1 MPNTQAIGVA
11 YADPEFQSV
20 NVTGALTA
28 GSVSSASV
36 NVTGEATAADIYAS
50 DELGY
55 TSAAQGA
62 VTQLTSKST
71 GVTLNTSMGRIT
83 MNNAALATV
92 TSVTFTLTNNKIS
105 SNDVVTVSVS
115 GGGTAGAYWP
125 FVASQTT
132 GSAVIG
138 LYNNSGGSLSEAVII
153 NFCVI
158 HGV

>member
-20 NVTGALTA
+20 TVTGEATA
-28 GSVSSASV
+28 ADIT
-36 NVTGEATAADIYAS
+36 VTGEATAADIYAS

-62 VTQLTSKST
+62 VTQLTNKST
-71 GVTLNTSMGRIT
+71 GVTLNKSMGRIT
-83 MNNAALATV
+83 MNNALLAGGA
-92 TSVTFTLTNNKIS
+92 SVTFTLTNDKIS
-105 SNDVVTVSVS
+105 ANDVVTVSVS
-115 GGGTAGAYWP
+115 GGGTVGAYWP

-132 GSAVIG
+132 GSSVIG
-138 LYNNSGGSLSEAVII
+138 LYNNTGGNLSEAVIL

-158 HGV
+158 HGLL